1 MGNLV
6 ISNSVLEQ
14 ANISSTELR
23 LEIAVYLYAKERLS
37 IGQARRLAGLD
48 LVSFQQE
55 LAKHGV
61 RIRRDTDTD
70 TASLPPSESQDKP
83 HFLSDLVGSLSG
95 PDGDELAEIV
105 SREFQQIEGEW

>member
-14 ANISSTELR
+14 AKISPAELR
-23 LEIAVYLYAKERLS
+23 LEIAVYLMAKKRLN
-37 IGQARRLAGLD
+37 IEQACQLAGLD
-48 LVSFQQE
+48 LGSFQKE
-55 LAKHGV
+55 LAKHSVPVHKSGNTGSAP
-61 RIRRDTDTD
+61 I
-70 TASLPPSESQDKP
+70 PSGSQDAP
-83 HFLSDLVGSLSG
+83 HFLSDLVGSLAG

>member
-48 LVSFQQE
+48 LVSFQKE
-55 LAKHGV
+55 LAK
-61 RIRRDTDTD
+61 RDVYIHYDSEDLKTDLK
-70 TASLPPSESQDKP
+70 SFGML
-83 HFLSDLVGSLSG
+83 
-95 PDGDELAEIV
+95 
-105 SREFQQIEGEW
+105 